1 MSGELLLHWLSH
13 LGEGTWNRF
22 RGAAAGIVP
31 PDGDARRKL
40 HFWRNRLSDLGHVD
54 FFAGG
59 SQRWRVRQPVLAGL
73 CGLEGTAVLCG
84 ARSPKLVQSLE
95 SAAGKHGCR
104 FEVRGIPDL
113 PPLVTVAG
121 ADEQL
126 AEMAR
131 ECRLHYIVQYSE
143 MLCRG
148 LKPIVATPEGTS
160 DEPAGWQVRSFDL
173 EARRWVEGR
182 LPKSAREYESKFGVL
197 RYYWCDWQNVLR
209 PAPKREAVYAS
220 AAVQRVT
227 LAGYDRE
234 QHSLTIPAAAPLPED
249 YMRAA
254 CLCSGAPPRYEGGM
268 FVFERVP
275 PLIASILLVSAG
287 QPHPGVPMLRP
298 EGFKEGLGAHG

>member
-31 PDGDARRKL
+31 PDSDAMRKL
-40 HFWRNRLSDLGHVD
+40 QFWRNRLSDLGHVD
-54 FFAGG
+54 FFADG

-73 CGLEGTAVLCG
+73 CGLEGVAVLCG
-84 ARSPKLVQSLE
+84 ARSPKLVQTLQ
-95 SAAGKHGCR
+95 SATEKHGCR
-104 FEVRGIPDL
+104 FDVSGLPDL
-113 PPLVTVAG
+113 PSRVTVAG

-126 AEMAR
+126 GGVAR
-131 ECRLHYIVQYSE
+131 ECRLPYKAQYSE
-143 MLCRG
+143 MLCRE
-148 LKPIVATPEGTS
+148 LKLITATPGGAS
-160 DEPAGWQVRSFDL
+160 DEPAGWKVRSFDL
-173 EARRWVEGR
+173 GARRWVEGR
-182 LPKSAREYESKFGVL
+182 LPKSARAYESSYGVL
-197 RYYWCDWQNVLR
+197 RYYWCDWQNELR

-227 LAGYDRE
+227 LAGYDGERR
-234 QHSLTIPAAAPLPED
+234 SLTIPAAAPLPDD

-254 CLCSGAPPRYEGGM
+254 CLCSGVPPRYEGGM
-268 FVFERVP
+268 YVFERVP